1 MRTEETTC
9 SCRFFSSAVTPSRFC
24 PTTAPE
30 PTNLEITQG
39 DMSPVTSVCGATATV
54 SIQGFLLFVFYFFV
68 RVYNHFKGYVYIFI
82 HIPGV
87 TCNMLQMN
95 QPLHPPKSPVFTA
108 SGGSSPPTRCC
119 NLEETV

>member
-1 MRTEETTC
+1 MSGQLKVEINSTFELVPADKPIIRLTCRYLKYLLNWHGLGDTYHIRLHRRHMRTEETTC

-54 SIQGFLLFVFYFFV
+54 SIQG
-68 RVYNHFKGYVYIFI
+68 K
-82 HIPGV
+82 
-87 TCNMLQMN
+87 
-95 QPLHPPKSPVFTA
+95 
-108 SGGSSPPTRCC
+108 
-119 NLEETV
+119 